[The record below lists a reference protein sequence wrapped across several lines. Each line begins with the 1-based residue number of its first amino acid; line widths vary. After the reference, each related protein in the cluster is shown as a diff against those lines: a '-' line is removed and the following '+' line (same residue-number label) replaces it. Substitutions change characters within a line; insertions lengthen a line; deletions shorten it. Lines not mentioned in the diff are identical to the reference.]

1 MGNADGGLHLVDV
14 LPAFAART
22 KSVHAQVF
30 RTDVDLDAIVN
41 FRNYEDGSKRS
52 VAPRGLI
59 KRRNSDET
67 VDAGL
72 SSQQAIGIFAGELN
86 RCRLEARLF
95 SRRFIENLGG
105 HPFAFRPAQIH
116 AKKDGSPIL
125 RFGSTSAGL
134 DGHDGVE
141 VVGLSGEER
150 PGLQFGDVGI
160 RGVELAVQLFEQ
172 IVLLLDVG
180 LFLRE
185 MNIGFDVAGEGREL
199 FVRGDLF
206 FGALTLAENAL
217 CSLLIVPESGIGD
230 ARFERLQALAV
241 LRGVKDSSVR
251 E

>member
-1 MGNADGGLHLVDV
+1 M
-14 LPAFAART
+14 
-22 KSVHAQVF
+22 
-30 RTDVDLDAIVN
+30 
-41 FRNYEDGSKRS
+41 
-52 VAPRGLI
+52 
-59 KRRNSDET
+59 
-67 VDAGL
+67 
-72 SSQQAIGIFAGELN
+72 
-86 RCRLEARLF
+86 
-95 SRRFIENLGG
+95 
-105 HPFAFRPAQIH
+105 
-116 AKKDGSPIL
+116 

-185 MNIGFDVAGEGREL
+185 MNIGFDVAGEGRQL
-199 FVRGDLF
+199 FVRGNLF

-217 CSLLIVPESGIGD
+217 RSFLIVPERGIGD

-251 E
+251 A